1 MGTPSLEHQALLDL
15 LGSQVDQEDQGLKVT
30 EDIQVAQGP
39 QVLLV
44 CLVPRVHLVSQ
55 ERRVTQV
62 RLLLWMG

>member
-1 MGTPSLEHQALLDL
+1 MSLEHEAHPDL
-15 LGSQVDQEDQGLKVT
+15 LGSQGHLEDQGLKVT
-30 EDIQVAQGP
+30 EDSQAAQGP

-44 CLVPRVHLVSQ
+44 CPVPRVPLVSQ